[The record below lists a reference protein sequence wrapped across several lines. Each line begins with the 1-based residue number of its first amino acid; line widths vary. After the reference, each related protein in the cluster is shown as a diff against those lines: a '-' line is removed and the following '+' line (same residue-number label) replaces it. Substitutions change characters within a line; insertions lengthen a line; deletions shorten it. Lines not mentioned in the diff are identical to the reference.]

1 MSRFVYIKTQFKLL
15 KGLQSLPISYITPLW
30 FVWYMWSLTL
40 TKPRCPHIQCTSFVY
55 TVPSLPPQNVSSY
68 NTSSTSLHVSWHEVP
83 HGFVHGILLG
93 YRVLYKVAGG
103 TNNNSVAS
111 TSGSIREK
119 ELQGLKK
126 FTIYE
131 ITVLAFTRIG
141 DGANSTSIF
150 VSTDEDSK
158 SKLISLCL

>member
-1 MSRFVYIKTQFKLL
+1 MSSR
-15 KGLQSLPISYITPLW
+15 SAISYI
-30 FVWYMWSLTL
+30 SLLHLALLQVNFDLHTN
-40 TKPRCPHIQCTSFVY
+40 RCCPHIKCRVFTY
-55 TVPSLPPQNVSSY
+55 AVPSLSPQNISGY

-83 HGFVHGILLG
+83 CGFVHGILLG
-93 YRVLYKVAGG
+93 YRVLYKVASG
-103 TNNNSVAS
+103 TSNNSVVS
-111 TSGSIREK
+111 TSGNINEK

-141 DGANSTSIF
+141 DGANATSIF

-158 SKLISLCL
+158 SKVIPI

>member
-1 MSRFVYIKTQFKLL
+1 M
-15 KGLQSLPISYITPLW
+15 
-30 FVWYMWSLTL
+30 
-40 TKPRCPHIQCTSFVY
+40 
-55 TVPSLPPQNVSSY
+55 
-68 NTSSTSLHVSWHEVP
+68 P
-83 HGFVHGILLG
+83 HGFVHGILRG

-103 TNNNSVAS
+103 IKNNNSVAS
-111 TSGSIREK
+111 TSASTREK
-119 ELQGLKK
+119 DLQGLKK

-158 SKLISLCL
+158 SKLTSLYLQVYRN

>member
-1 MSRFVYIKTQFKLL
+1 M
-15 KGLQSLPISYITPLW
+15 LQVKFDLYTNL
-30 FVWYMWSLTL
+30 
-40 TKPRCPHIQCTSFVY
+40 RRPHIKCTGFTY
-55 TVPSLPPQNVSSY
+55 AVPSLPPQNVSSY
-68 NTSSTSLHVSWHEVP
+68 NTSSTSLHVSWHKVP

-103 TNNNSVAS
+103 ISNNSVVS
-111 TSGSIREK
+111 TSGTTKQK

-141 DGANSTSIF
+141 DGANSISMF

-158 SKLISLCL
+158 SQNNLPLTCENITGPLSNAISGIRPTFKPP

>member
-1 MSRFVYIKTQFKLL
+1 VEFDLNTNPS
-15 KGLQSLPISYITPLW
+15 
-30 FVWYMWSLTL
+30 
-40 TKPRCPHIQCTSFVY
+40 CPHVCS
-55 TVPSLPPQNVSSY
+55 VPSLPPQNVSSY
-68 NTSSTSLHVSWHEVP
+68 NTSSTSLHVNWHEVP

-93 YRVLYKVAGG
+93 YRVLHKVASE
-103 TNNNSVAS
+103 TSNNSVV
-111 TSGSIREK
+111 SISRTTNEK

-150 VSTDEDSK
+150 LSTDEDSK
-158 SKLISLCL
+158 SKVKPLFQ

>member
-1 MSRFVYIKTQFKLL
+1 M
-15 KGLQSLPISYITPLW
+15 
-30 FVWYMWSLTL
+30 
-40 TKPRCPHIQCTSFVY
+40 Y
-55 TVPSLPPQNVSSY
+55 TFHYVVPSLSPQNVSSY

-93 YRVLYKVAGG
+93 YHVLYREATGVR
-103 TNNNSVAS
+103 NYSVVS
-111 TSGSIREK
+111 TSATVKVK
-119 ELQGLKK
+119 ELQGLEK

-141 DGANSTSIF
+141 NGVNSTVIF

-158 SKLISLCL
+158 LQII